1 MPKLNEE
8 HIASL
13 ERFGI
18 FLNRQPDAFTNAQ
31 ATLSETAS
39 TTKLFLEIKALSES
53 PTDAVAASIYMRR
66 HGFFMTGLFHMLSKF
81 NLLFTGK
88 LEDISLF
95 IENGTIQFT
104 IPPDSFGDVHDRHE
118 AIRFI
123 LEQYGHPVV
132 EYMGKRAHV
141 SKLILWENVWGYVLW
156 IYSMLLNE
164 DCPAAPSDLDFLMED
179 ETWKPHMR
187 RSPFKQYLQGE
198 EPLAA
203 MSNYKRTTCCLLK
216 ELPDTEKCPYC
227 PLNRT

>member
-1 MPKLNEE
+1 MPKLNDE

-13 ERFGI
+13 ERFGV
-18 FLNRQPDAFTNAQ
+18 FLNRQPDAITNAQ
-31 ATLSETAS
+31 AILSETAS
-39 TTKLFLEIKALSES
+39 TELFSEIQALTGA
-53 PTDAVAASIYMRR
+53 PTDAVAASVYMRR

-88 LEDISLF
+88 LEDVSLF

-104 IPPDSFGDVHDRHE
+104 IPPDSFEDVYDRHE
-118 AIRFI
+118 A
-123 LEQYGHPVV
+123 LHSLLGQYGHPVV
-132 EYMGKRAHV
+132 EYMSKRAHV

-156 IYSMLLNE
+156 MYSMLLKE
-164 DCPAAPSDLDFLMED
+164 DCPAAQSDLDFLVDD

-187 RSPFKQYLQGE
+187 RSPFKQYLQNE

-203 MSNYKRTTCCLLK
+203 MANYKRTTCCLLK
-216 ELPDTEKCPYC
+216 ELSDTEKCPYC

>member
-1 MPKLNEE
+1 MPKLNDE

-18 FLNRQPDAFTNAQ
+18 FLNRQSDALSNAQ
-31 ATLSETAS
+31 AILSETAS
-39 TTKLFLEIKALSES
+39 TELFSEIQTLTGAK
-53 PTDAVAASIYMRR
+53 TDAVAASIYMRR
-66 HGFFMTGLFHMLSKF
+66 HGFFMAGLFHMLSKF
-81 NLLFTGK
+81 DLLFIGK
-88 LEDISLF
+88 LEDVSLF
-95 IENGTIQFT
+95 IEKGTIQFA
-104 IPPDSFGDVHDRHE
+104 ILPDSFEDAQNRHE

-156 IYSMLLNE
+156 MYSMLLNE
-164 DCPAAPSDLDFLMED
+164 DCPAAQSDLDFLLED
-179 ETWKPHMR
+179 ETWKPQMR
-187 RSPFKQYLQGE
+187 RSPFKQYLQNE
-198 EPLAA
+198 EALAA

>member
-1 MPKLNEE
+1 MPKLNDE

-13 ERFGI
+13 ERFGV
-18 FLNRQPDAFTNAQ
+18 FLNRQPDVFTNAQ
-31 ATLSETAS
+31 AILSETAS
-39 TTKLFLEIKALSES
+39 TELLSEIKALTDA
-53 PTDAVAASIYMRR
+53 PTDAVGASIYMRR

-88 LEDISLF
+88 LEDVSLF
-95 IENGTIQFT
+95 IENGTIQFN
-104 IPPDSFGDVHDRHE
+104 IRSESFKDVQDRHE
-118 AIRFI
+118 AIRYI

-132 EYMGKRAHV
+132 EYLGKRAHV

-156 IYSMLLNE
+156 MYSMLLNE
-164 DCPAAPSDLDFLMED
+164 NCPSAQSDLDYLLLD

-187 RSPFKQYLQGE
+187 RSPFKQFLQNE
-198 EPLAA
+198 EALAA